1 MRLISNNLQLHRLR
15 VAFDFPGEIINRSK
29 TVTVDSQKRTGV
41 TLTEVLMSLM
51 IMSIGVSAVAV
62 LFPVSTLRAIQA
74 NQLTHGA
81 IVKYNVEALLQSDPK
96 WVVDPNRNGNLVEH
110 FKTPLSRNYIV
121 DPLAY
126 YTHFADGNVNNA
138 AIFYGNDGIN
148 GGGPLTRFGGGL
160 RTLSGAD
167 ETVPAARDALRL
179 AALTIAT
186 QGDGWTTDIDAT
198 PLSVISTTN
207 GIVGVQ
213 LAGPPD
219 LDLTQVATSN
229 LILPGT
235 APNGYLIPDPELY
248 RVVLY
253 SGDGKLTQA
262 YPLTHISPTNAV
274 TWSEDTDADGTGDHD
289 FNMSGTMSAVEDIRP
304 LPVEF
309 GGVVSRVLLQSRRMN
324 DFSWLLTVRRRS
336 DGAVQNVDIVV
347 RFTNGVD
354 LSDERLFEATF
365 VKGTN
370 VVGIRYPS
378 RANPSD
384 TTTPKFKRGK
394 FILDAQNARWYRVQ
408 DYKERPLGNLG
419 WANAEY
425 DAIVYTETEIT
436 AAAGEDQ
443 FSKFDSSGTVGLLL
457 NGVLDPGQY
466 DNLGRVQDPR
476 KADAS
481 IPPVYTPIPE
491 SHAFPGNGDNVM
503 NYGFAMFPSGVIDVY
518 PTGSMKMPS
527 SL

>member
-1 MRLISNNLQLHRLR
+1 MRLVSNNLQQHRLE
-15 VAFDFPGEIINRSK
+15 VGFDFAGELINRLK
-29 TVTVDSQKRTGV
+29 RDIVNCQKRTGV

-96 WVVDPNRNGNLVEH
+96 WVVDPDRDGNLLEH

-138 AIFYGNDGIN
+138 AIFYGNDGVN
-148 GGGPLTRFGGGL
+148 GGGPLARFGGGL
-160 RTLSGAD
+160 KTLTGAN

-198 PLSVISTTN
+198 PLSVISTAN

-213 LAGPPD
+213 LAGPAD

-229 LILPGT
+229 LLLPGT
-235 APNGYLIPDPELY
+235 APSSYLIPDPELY
-248 RVVLY
+248 RVVVY

-262 YPLTHISPTNAV
+262 YPLNHISPTNAV
-274 TWSEDTDADGTGDHD
+274 IWSEDTDANGTGDRD

-309 GGVVSRVLLQSRRMN
+309 GGAVSRVLLQSRRTN
-324 DFSWLLTVRRRS
+324 DFSWLLSVRRRS

-347 RFTNGVD
+347 RYTNGVD
-354 LSDERLFEATF
+354 LADERLFEATF

-370 VVGIRYPS
+370 VVGIRYPY
-378 RANPSD
+378 RANATD

-419 WANAEY
+419 WGYPEY
-425 DAIVYTETEIT
+425 DAIVHTETEIT
-436 AAAGEDQ
+436 AAGGEDQ
-443 FSKFDSSGTVGLLL
+443 FSKFDSSGAVNLLL
-457 NGVLDPGQY
+457 NGALDSGQY
-466 DNLGRVQDPR
+466 DNAGRVQDPR
-476 KADAS
+476 KADSS

-491 SHAFPGNGDNVM
+491 SDAFPGNGDSVL

>member
-1 MRLISNNLQLHRLR
+1 MRLASSNSELQRSGS
-15 VAFDFPGEIINRSK
+15 AFDFGGAIVHRIKDAVFTRQ
-29 TVTVDSQKRTGV
+29 TRTGV

-81 IVKYNVEALLQSDPK
+81 IVKYNVEALVQADTK
-96 WVVDPNRNGNLVEH
+96 WIVDPDRDGDLVEH
-110 FKTPLSRNYIV
+110 FRTPQSRNYIV

-126 YTHFADGNVNNA
+126 YTHFADGNTNNSA
-138 AIFYGNDGIN
+138 VFYGNDGIN

-160 RTLSGAD
+160 KTLTGAD

-198 PLSVISTTN
+198 PLSVISTAN
-207 GIVGVQ
+207 GIIGVQ
-213 LAGPPD
+213 LASPAD

-229 LILPGT
+229 LLLPGT
-235 APNGYLIPDPELY
+235 APNNYLIPDPELY
-248 RVVLY
+248 RVVVY

-262 YPLTHISPTNAV
+262 YPLTHISATNAV
-274 TWSEDTDADGTGDHD
+274 IWSEDTDADGTGDHD

-309 GGVVSRVLLQSRRMN
+309 GGVVSRVLLQSRRTN
-324 DFSWLLTVRRRS
+324 DFSWLLSVRRRS

-354 LSDERLFEATF
+354 LADERLFEATF

-370 VVGIRYPS
+370 VVGIRYPY
-378 RANPSD
+378 RANATD

-419 WANAEY
+419 WGYSEY
-425 DAIVYTETEIT
+425 DAIVYTETEIK
-436 AAAGEDQ
+436 APSGEDQ
-443 FSKFDSSGTVGLLL
+443 FSKFDSSGSTSLLL
-457 NGVLDPGQY
+457 NGTLDSGQY
-466 DNLGRVQDPR
+466 DNSGRVQDPR
-476 KADAS
+476 KADTS

-491 SHAFPGNGDNVM
+491 SDAFPGNGDTVL